1 MARVASPAS
10 APRAFA
16 LSLPGGHEDFPWG
29 ERVAKVGKKVFVF
42 LGKSAGKRGLSLSV
56 KLLQSSFEALEL
68 PFAQATGYGLRATGS
83 EKPVGSPRRS
93 TAETRFRYRF

>member
-16 LSLPGGHEDFPWG
+16 LSLPGGHEDFPRG

-56 KLLQSSFEALEL
+56 KLPQSSFEALEL
-68 PFAQATGYGLRATGS
+68 PGDGLRATGS